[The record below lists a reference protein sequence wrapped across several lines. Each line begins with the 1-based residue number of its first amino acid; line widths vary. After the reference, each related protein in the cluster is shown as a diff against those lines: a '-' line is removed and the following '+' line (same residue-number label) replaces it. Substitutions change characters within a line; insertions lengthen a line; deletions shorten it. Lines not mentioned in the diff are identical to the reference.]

1 MLFGM
6 AGRVDL
12 ELASVILEEWLPQA
26 QRWRAQVVSTGERIQ
41 VRPAKLKTAVMMRLP
56 QLARGP
62 PMRLPLWL
70 LQPGSMQ
77 KTTCIRP
84 ASTVT

>member
-41 VRPAKLKTAVMMRLP
+41 VRPAKLKTALKRAGRRCGCRCGCCSQGACRRRLVSGLP
-56 QLARGP
+56 QR
-62 PMRLPLWL
+62 
-70 LQPGSMQ
+70 
-77 KTTCIRP
+77 
-84 ASTVT
+84 